1 MTDSELQL
9 RELAEALKDHSCHCL
24 GIPYPDYEP
33 GVLSI
38 ICPKCNFQTCAPD
51 FDPAEALKRW
61 IAKLNQ

>member
-1 MTDSELQL
+1 MTGPELQL
-9 RELAEALKDHSCHCL
+9 RELAEALQNESCHC
-24 GIPYPDYEP
+24 GSIPIPDYEP

-38 ICPKCNFQTCAPD
+38 ICPRCNFQTCAPD